1 MPRDPFKELQAG
13 IDESFDA
20 RFAGQQPK
28 LDLLSSFATS
38 SSPAAAPQVAPQE
51 DLLGA
56 WAGAAAPKAERK
68 GTVTVRPWKDR
79 GTEGDVPDSAERPGQ
94 SVARWVAENQGD
106 SIGEK
111 AARFGAG
118 ALRGVGDV
126 ADTIA
131 QGIAAT
137 GEGGANVLAKA
148 GIVSPGTVKSVQDW
162 RAGINDQIASD
173 NALFQ
178 KAGGDSGLAGA
189 GQIVGQIAGTA
200 PLLGPAGRLMMSPVN
215 ALTRAAPGAA
225 QILANPG
232 NALRVGQLATT
243 GAGIGAGT
251 SALTSAASNE
261 PLSDQIK
268 SGGIA
273 GAILGPLGA
282 GAANLGA
289 RVFGGAVG
297 PETAALA
304 RTARDVHD
312 IPVGIGQISEN
323 PTVRFLDS
331 VMQRLPFTGMG
342 ARTAEQR
349 SAFNRAV
356 SQTFGENTDT
366 ITHQTITNASRRIGN
381 VFDNVAAQ
389 TPHIR
394 ADQPFF
400 QHMSQVL
407 NDARNVL
414 PASEVRPLEN
424 QMRDLITAI
433 DPRTHTFTGDTY
445 QALTRRG
452 APLDRAIKSPDPN
465 IRYYASQIREGL
477 DDAMQ
482 RSAAPDVVQALREA
496 RSQWKALKPIESL
509 AKKATTGD
517 INPALLLA
525 QANKSYTGRGGG
537 GDLGELGRIGQRF
550 LKESPS
556 SGTAERTM
564 IMQHLPQLAIGATG
578 LGALGSATY
587 FDPES
592 WQRNALLGA
601 GALTAGRAGGG
612 ILRSNALANM
622 MINSSLRGGGPG
634 PVNAAL
640 LRALPAIPAYAA
652 LRARQTNALA
662 NSP

>member
-1 MPRDPFKELQAG
+1 MPSRDPYKVLQDG
-13 IDESFDA
+13 IDESFGA
-20 RFAGQQPK
+20 RFDGVQPK
-28 LDLLSSFATS
+28 QDLLSTFATVS
-38 SSPAAAPQVAPQE
+38 APAVARAEPAQE
-51 DLLGA
+51 DLLGT
-56 WAGAAAPKAERK
+56 WAGATAPAKASPLPAVKPRS
-68 GTVTVRPWKDR
+68 
-79 GTEGDVPDSAERPGQ
+79 EGEAETPGQ
-94 SVARWVAENQGD
+94 AAARWIAEHQGD
-106 SIGEK
+106 TIGDK

-118 ALRGVGDV
+118 AFRGVGDV
-126 ADTIA
+126 ADTLA
-131 QGIAAT
+131 QAITAT
-137 GEGGANVLAKA
+137 GEGGANALAKV
-148 GIVSPGTVKSVQDW
+148 GIVSPETAAAVKDW
-162 RAGINDQIASD
+162 RAKINERITSD
-173 NALFQ
+173 NALYQ
-178 KAGGDSGLAGA
+178 AAGGDSGLAGA
-189 GQIVGQIAGTA
+189 GQVVGQIAGST
-200 PLLGPAGRLMMSPVN
+200 PFLGVAGRAAMAPVN
-215 ALTRAAPGAA
+215 ALTRAAPSAA
-225 QILANPG
+225 QVLAAPG

-251 SALTSAASNE
+251 AALTSASSNE
-261 PLSDQIK
+261 PLSDQMK
-268 SGGIA
+268 SGGVA
-273 GAILGPLGA
+273 GAVLGPLGA
-282 GAANLGA
+282 GAANLGS

-297 PETAALA
+297 QETAALA

-381 VFDNVAAQ
+381 VFDTVAAQ
-389 TPHIR
+389 TPNIR
-394 ADQPFF
+394 ADRPFL
-400 QHMSQVL
+400 QHLYQTLS
-407 NDARNVL
+407 DARNVL

-424 QMRDLITAI
+424 QLRDLMSAV
-433 DPRTHTFTGDTY
+433 DQRTMTFTGDTY

-482 RSAAPDVVQALREA
+482 RSAAPDVVQALTEA
-496 RSQWKALKPIESL
+496 RTQWKALKTIEPL

-550 LKESPS
+550 LKEPPS

-564 IMQHLPQLAIGATG
+564 LMQHLPQLAIGATG

-601 GALTAGRAGGG
+601 GALAAGRAGGSV
-612 ILRSNALANM
+612 LRSNALANA
-622 MINSSLRGGGPG
+622 MINASLHGGGPG
-634 PVNAAL
+634 ALGVAA
-640 LRALPAIPAYAA
+640 RNALPLLPAYGA
-652 LRARQTNALA
+652 LRARQSNALA